1 MKEIQRNIHT
11 IDAQGKV
18 PGRLATQIVHLLL
31 GKNKAS
37 FVSNVDAGDYVQVI
51 NASKMVMDPKKLI
64 QKVYYHH
71 TTFASG
77 LKSKTQKQVF
87 EKDPG
92 DVLRRAVS
100 RMLPKNKQ
108 RTPRLKR
115 LVVKN

>member
-18 PGRLATQIVHLLL
+18 PGRLATQIVRLLI
-31 GKNKAS
+31 GKHKAS
-37 FVSNVDAGDYVQVI
+37 FVSNVDAGDHVQVI
-51 NASKMVMDPKKLI
+51 NASKMVIDPKKLT
-64 QKVYYHH
+64 QKIYYRH

-77 LKSKTQKQVF
+77 LKKQNLKQVF
-87 EKDPG
+87 EKDPA
-92 DVLRRAVS
+92 DVLVRAVS